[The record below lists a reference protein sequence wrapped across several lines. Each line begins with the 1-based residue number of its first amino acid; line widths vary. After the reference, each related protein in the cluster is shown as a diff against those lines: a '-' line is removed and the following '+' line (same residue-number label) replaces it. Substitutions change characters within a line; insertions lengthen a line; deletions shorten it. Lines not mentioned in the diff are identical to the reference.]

1 MSISL
6 LASIPQYHSTSSF
19 PTSSQVVCEKRKE
32 RSQSVPSSALLDLG
46 KIQLQQIIEPR
57 QQFLSRKSIVMVSKI
72 THTTTTDIWQRWL
85 SSPHLDS
92 PMVVVVM
99 VVFGGVKRS
108 RTPFFAR

>member
-1 MSISL
+1 
-6 LASIPQYHSTSSF
+6 
-19 PTSSQVVCEKRKE
+19 
-32 RSQSVPSSALLDLG
+32 
-46 KIQLQQIIEPR
+46 
-57 QQFLSRKSIVMVSKI
+57 MVSKI